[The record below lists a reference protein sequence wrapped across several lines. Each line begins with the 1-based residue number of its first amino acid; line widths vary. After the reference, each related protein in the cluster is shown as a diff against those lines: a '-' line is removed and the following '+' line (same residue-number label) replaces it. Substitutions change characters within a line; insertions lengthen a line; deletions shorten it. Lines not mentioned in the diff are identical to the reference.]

1 MGKKKDDT
9 KSSGEK
15 AYKFLLTEKLP
26 NGVAIATLNRPE
38 ENNVLHYPLFLEI
51 TDLMETMSVD
61 DDVRVVIFRAA
72 GDHFCMGGDM
82 RHIVKNQGIETS
94 RFFSGLERMYMAIK
108 HCRKITIAAVHGTCT
123 AGGFGVSMS
132 NDMVVASE
140 DAKFGTT
147 AVKVGM
153 YCATSGVM
161 LPPIIGAKRAFM
173 LGFTGELI
181 SAAEAERWGFINKVV
196 PREKLME
203 TAMQLAE
210 TMLAYSPLGLDVGKK
225 AFLMTRD
232 MEYGKA
238 LHFSI
243 RQIAYLIDTKDGK
256 EAMKAFLEKRKPV
269 WSDEWRKRGGDIS
282 PSR

>member
-1 MGKKKDDT
+1 MENKDDA
-9 KSSGEK
+9 KSISNK
-15 AYKFLLTEKLP
+15 SQYKFLLTEKLP

-51 TDLMETMSVD
+51 TDLMEAMNVD
-61 DDVRVVIFRAA
+61 DDVRVVIFRSS

-82 RHIVKNQGIETS
+82 REIVKNQGMETT
-94 RFFSGLERMYMAIK
+94 RFFNALCRMYKAIK
-108 HCRKITIAAVHGTCT
+108 FCRKVTIAAVQGVCT
-123 AGGFGVSMS
+123 AGGFGVAVSH
-132 NDMVVASE
+132 DMIVASE

-181 SAAEAERWGFINKVV
+181 SAAEAERWGFVNKVV
-196 PREKLME
+196 PREKLMD

-210 TMLAYSPLGLDVGKK
+210 TLLAHSPLSLDMGKK
-225 AFLMTRD
+225 MFLTTSD

-238 LHFSI
+238 LDVSI